1 MVSSAQTGKA
11 VLAAEQ
17 NWMASKLLLKNKSVA
32 KVNDWDYHSQQNSQR
47 NGGETGE
54 VGKSNIVN
62 RFLRKDKK
70 VLVLHAPRIG
80 QPLRGLSTSAGKF
93 WGRARL
99 CARKRK

>member
-17 NWMASKLLLKNKSVA
+17 NWMASKLLLKKKSVA

-62 RFLRKDKK
+62 G
-70 VLVLHAPRIG
+70 VPE
-80 QPLRGLSTSAGKF
+80 
-93 WGRARL
+93 
-99 CARKRK
+99 KR